1 MFMNS
6 NFNDQ
11 RKQFLVTANNYFF
24 AYTPEYEYKK
34 QYIQSVKAMNAKKSP
49 SFLKFNSGKSSS
61 KSFNKTKENFINKQY
76 EIYNDL
82 DTIHPLDAYQSDKAY
97 KTFSSFPKIQFEG
110 MDNRKSYLNRKI
122 VVLNSSKN
130 KKIVDAKQK
139 Y

>member
-1 MFMNS
+1 M
-6 NFNDQ
+6 
-11 RKQFLVTANNYFF
+11 
-24 AYTPEYEYKK
+24 
-34 QYIQSVKAMNAKKSP
+34 QSLKEMNAKNSP
-49 SFLKFNSGKSSS
+49 SFPKFNSGKSTS

-130 KKIVDAKQK
+130 KKTNDVNNIINKRAGKVSLNKKIDSYK
-139 Y
+139 YIKKGISPPL